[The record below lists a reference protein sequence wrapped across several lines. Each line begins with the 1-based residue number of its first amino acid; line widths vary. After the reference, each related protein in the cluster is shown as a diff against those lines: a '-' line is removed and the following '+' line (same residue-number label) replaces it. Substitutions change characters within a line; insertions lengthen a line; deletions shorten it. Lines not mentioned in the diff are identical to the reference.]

1 MGTGKVPW
9 SQDCAI
15 RLRSILVFF
24 IYGGVCEGEGFAAN
38 EYIYIFLCGL
48 TIGGQ
53 GSDKVAN
60 IFFCSAMGLYERPD
74 D

>member
-9 SQDCAI
+9 SQDRAI
-15 RLRSILVFF
+15 RLRSILVFL
-24 IYGGVCEGEGFAAN
+24 YREGSVREKGSPRMN
-38 EYIYIFLCGL
+38 IYIFFLCGL